1 MAIQDH
7 TTTGQARR
15 TVLVDTYTDGLLGPD
30 VPMLGPVR
38 DGGHIVWNS
47 TPGCWGPMI
56 TPSIRGGHEVCRP
69 VAVEGA
75 EVGDAVAI
83 RIKDIAVTSRAT
95 ASGNDQPMEGSYN
108 GDPYCAAVCPGCGTE
123 YPETRL
129 EGIGQEAVR
138 CAKCGADATPF
149 KFTNGYT
156 IAFDEARRLGVTL
169 TRGAAEEIAVDAA
182 HYAALPE

>member
-15 TVLVDTYTDGLLGPD
+15 TVLVDTYTDGLLGPG

-56 TPSIRGGHEVCRP
+56 TPSIRGGHEVCTP

-83 RIKDIAVTSRAT
+83 SIRDISVTSLAT
-95 ASGNDQPMEGSYN
+95 ASGNDRWVEGRFN
-108 GDPYCAAVCPGCGTE
+108 GDPYCAKVCPSCGRE
-123 YPETRL
+123 DEETVV
-129 EGIGQEAVR
+129 EGIGPDAVR
-138 CAKCGADATPF
+138 CAHCGAPASPF
-149 KFTNGYT
+149 AFAHGYT
-156 IAFDEARRLGVTL
+156 MAFDDDRRLGL
-169 TRGAAEEIAVDAA
+169 TVSGAQAE
-182 HYAALPE
+182 